1 MKVVVMRGKVLYFAM
16 VTRTTHVP
24 VVDGVT
30 SDVRTIRHFPDV
42 TLYVRA
48 PRDTLDTNLVNA
60 AVDFTFIA
68 FARIVMPISVRDN

>member
-24 VVDGVT
+24 AVDGVT
-30 SDVRTIRHFPDV
+30 SDARTMRHFPDT

-48 PRDTLDTNLVNA
+48 PRDTLDTNFVNA

-68 FARIVMPISVRDN
+68 LARMVIPMSVRDS